1 MEAMGGDK
9 TIVAVVG
16 MAGQGK
22 SCLAGEWYK
31 RGARSPE
38 GVGLFW
44 RKVYEPGFT
53 FDKFLDELHLYLTGE
68 HIDRH
73 AIATVEARAVAVESL
88 LKDNPCWIVLDGVE
102 RWLKLW
108 AAEPDAGVENPSADD
123 KAGQDP
129 VFDKFLTG
137 ASFWDN
143 GSRLLLTTRAV
154 PGALDENPPVRIGRK
169 RKADAKLAGLKPADA
184 VKLLR
189 ELSVKGNKEVLR
201 EAVDAYGCHPYA
213 VHVLGVLIRDLY
225 GGDGSQWQQV
235 NPLGDTKL
243 DGLFERII
251 EHRGEDLELLEH
263 IACSV
268 GPAPVA
274 MLAERLGLD
283 EPEIRRK
290 LAELA
295 RWQMVEFDGGEA
307 GQHTVV
313 RKFLTE
319 RMGRERV
326 RELQKQIAGWWAGR
340 EVPDRPEKIEDIRPL
355 LKAIEH
361 LLTAREPLA
370 AMHIFFT
377 KTSAESYY
385 TVNDWLLSF
394 GYLDEDI
401 RICSDA
407 IRVYEE
413 LIEKESRLELRN
425 KLAMCY
431 LNRGAAFFRQGK
443 LDEAIADS
451 GRAIEI
457 YELLVEKESRRELR
471 NDLAGCYNNRGLA
484 LAVQGKPGEAI
495 ADYGR
500 AIKITEQLVVKESR
514 REVRNDL
521 ASCYNNRGLAL
532 ADQGKLDEAIDD
544 YGRAIEIRE
553 QLVEKESRRELRSG
567 LASCYNNR
575 GLALADQDKLDE
587 AIDDYGRAIEIT
599 EQLVVKESRRELR
612 NDLAMSYNNRGL
624 ALADQG
630 KLDEAIDD
638 YGRAIEIRE
647 RLVVKESRR
656 ELRSNLESNLF
667 NRALAFS
674 ERKEWKQAAADVD
687 KGGGLLREL
696 IEEGRRHVIG
706 SFLKT
711 AGFRCRYAKELGDDR
726 QAAQW
731 ANDGMR
737 WFIEEAQAGRMN
749 ELLIRDAALFAGG
762 LKANIEVLVA
772 GGLVQ
777 ELSERFLKLLNDLAS
792 D

>member
-1 MEAMGGDK
+1 MPFGGAKVSDPFAGRVEELRELTEGMGGDK

-31 RGARSPE
+31 HGARPPE

-73 AIATVEARAVAVESL
+73 AIATVEARAVAVEGL
-88 LKDNPCWIVLDGVE
+88 LKDKPCWIVLDGVE
-102 RWLKLW
+102 RWLRLW

-123 KAGQDP
+123 KSGQDP

-169 RKADAKLAGLKPADA
+169 READARLTDLKPADA

-201 EAVDAYGCHPYA
+201 QAVDAYGCHPYA
-213 VHVLGVLIRDLY
+213 VHVLGALIRDLY

-243 DGLFERII
+243 EGLFERII
-251 EHRGEDLELLEH
+251 EHRGEDLELLEY

-268 GPAPVA
+268 GPAPVL
-274 MLAERLGLD
+274 MLAERLGQD
-283 EPEIRRK
+283 ETEIRKK

-313 RKFLTE
+313 RKVMAS
-319 RMGRERV
+319 RMGQERV
-326 RELQKQIAGWWAGR
+326 RELQKQIALWWAGR
-340 EVPDRPEKIEDIRPL
+340 EVPDRPVKIEEIRPL

-361 LLTAREPLA
+361 LLAAGEPLA

-385 TVNDWLLSF
+385 TLSGWLRTS
-394 GYLDEDI
+394 GYLDEGI

-413 LIEKESRLELRN
+413 LIERESRRELRN
-425 KLAMCY
+425 NLAGCY
-431 LNRGAAFFRQGK
+431 NNRANAFQVQGK
-443 LDEAIADS
+443 LAEAIADY

-457 YELLVEKESRRELR
+457 YKELVEKESRRELR
-471 NDLAGCYNNRGLA
+471 WDL
-484 LAVQGKPGEAI
+484 K
-495 ADYGR
+495 
-500 AIKITEQLVVKESR
+500 
-514 REVRNDL
+514 
-521 ASCYNNRGLAL
+521 
-532 ADQGKLDEAIDD
+532 
-544 YGRAIEIRE
+544 
-553 QLVEKESRRELRSG
+553 
-567 LASCYNNR
+567 
-575 GLALADQDKLDE
+575 
-587 AIDDYGRAIEIT
+587 
-599 EQLVVKESRRELR
+599 
-612 NDLAMSYNNRGL
+612 MS
-624 ALADQG
+624 
-630 KLDEAIDD
+630 
-638 YGRAIEIRE
+638 
-647 RLVVKESRR
+647 
-656 ELRSNLESNLF
+656 LF
-667 NRALAFS
+667 NRAVAFS
-674 ERKEWKQAAADVD
+674 KMKDWRPAGADIE

-696 IEEGRRHVIG
+696 IEEGWRHVIG

-711 AGFRCRYAKELGDDR
+711 AGFRCRFAKELGDDR

-749 ELLIRDAALFAGG
+749 ELLVRDATEFAGG

-772 GGLVQ
+772 GGLDE
-777 ELSERFLKLLNDLAS
+777 ELLERFLGLLKDLSS